1 MYKISATNR
10 LRLKLFSKKM
20 VLKKFFWIA
29 LKCRANLL
37 KKVKKYGCC
46 KFKPCFSQKT
56 PKISNENGM
65 VNLHILAL
73 ENSSKMLKNI

>member
-1 MYKISATNR
+1 
-10 LRLKLFSKKM
+10 M
-20 VLKKFFWIA
+20 V

-37 KKVKKYGCC
+37 KKVKKYGCR

-65 VNLHILAL
+65 VNLHILTSEKA
-73 ENSSKMLKNI
+73 SKMLKNI